1 MRRAWSLVLLALAAC
16 GPVEVGKLT
25 LVLRKGSVDPF
36 NDPGD
41 GVTASRPVAAL
52 RLSWDSPLVRWPDD
66 AGVITLPLTASAS
79 AKVDLPAPAEAARL
93 TVEGLLTGT
102 EEVWSMGRSARI
114 EPPSGA
120 TPSRV
125 TVLLGVADGWTAVA
139 ESGGT
144 RLDPLAVR
152 LGETGALVVG
162 GFVPGTDGGM
172 RPPATGGFVYET
184 ASSAVTP
191 VSVPALTGGAAVTLP
206 SGAVLYG
213 FGRESSGALSSALWL
228 VDAAGSAREV
238 SLNGG
243 TLEPRVGASM
253 VVLLDGAV
261 LIIGGEGAV
270 APLTTVT
277 RLTLDET
284 AAQATVNSVA
294 SLSAGRARAGATRL
308 STGEVVVIGGRGAN
322 GVAFDDAVWLDPT
335 AAQPVWK
342 SSANRMAA
350 GRVAPQ
356 VVRLEDDSVLVWGGA
371 TAPGDV
377 FSLLVSSD
385 GAFVRLA
392 GTVSGLTSGAA
403 AIRVGRSVLF
413 TGGEEGVDPPFAARF
428 TPAVQTPVAGQQY
441 AGTWVRLRSP
451 AEARRGGALVRLDDG
466 AVLAVGGAAQ
476 KVELFSPTEAF
487 VNGE

>member
-1 MRRAWSLVLLALAAC
+1 
-16 GPVEVGKLT
+16 
-25 LVLRKGSVDPF
+25 
-36 NDPGD
+36 
-41 GVTASRPVAAL
+41 
-52 RLSWDSPLVRWPDD
+52 
-66 AGVITLPLTASAS
+66 
-79 AKVDLPAPAEAARL
+79 
-93 TVEGLLTGT
+93 
-102 EEVWSMGRSARI
+102 
-114 EPPSGA
+114 
-120 TPSRV
+120 
-125 TVLLGVADGWTAVA
+125 
-139 ESGGT
+139 
-144 RLDPLAVR
+144 
-152 LGETGALVVG
+152 
-162 GFVPGTDGGM
+162 
-172 RPPATGGFVYET
+172 
-184 ASSAVTP
+184 
-191 VSVPALTGGAAVTLP
+191 
-206 SGAVLYG
+206 
-213 FGRESSGALSSALWL
+213 
-228 VDAAGSAREV
+228 V

-243 TLEPRVGASM
+243 TLEPRVGAAM
-253 VVLLDGAV
+253 AVLLDGAV
-261 LIIGGEGAV
+261 LVIGGEGAV

-277 RLTLDET
+277 RLTLDEA

-294 SLSAGRARAGATRL
+294 PLSAGRARAGVTRL
-308 STGEVVVIGGRGAN
+308 STGEVVVVGGQGAN

-413 TGGEEGVDPPFAARF
+413 TGGEEGADPPFAARF
-428 TPAVQTPVAGQQY
+428 VPAVQTPVAGQQY
-441 AGTWVRLRSP
+441 AGTWERLKSP